1 MSEPF
6 IERLSQFTPSAGGLD
21 RDALLFAAGRSSARP
36 NRAWQGLSAALAATQ
51 ILTLACMWPRA
62 VDLRTGAP
70 QMIAAQAAPERF
82 VVSSTPPSPGD
93 SQLWTVAQKTD
104 EIPLEDRANEN
115 IVFVDSEPALRA
127 FGPPPDSILN

>member
-1 MSEPF
+1 MSEP
-6 IERLSQFTPSAGGLD
+6 ISERLSQFTPSAGRLD

-51 ILTLACMWPRA
+51 ILTLACMWPRSI
-62 VDLRTGAP
+62 DLRTGAT
-70 QMIAAQAAPERF
+70 QMIAEQAGPGRSVVASAPL
-82 VVSSTPPSPGD
+82 SPGD
-93 SQLWTVAQKTD
+93 SQVWTVAQNTD

-115 IVFVDSEPALRA
+115 IVFVDSEPVLRA